1 MSGYT
6 LVNILGGLLI
16 VTSMV
21 VLMVKGAKPAAICY
35 GLQSCVLV
43 GIFLA
48 LATVTDSEEL
58 LKWAGSAFVTKAL
71 IVPGIII
78 FLSYKIKDAG
88 STLAPR
94 VSGPFLFVIAAIEVG
109 VCLAVVQA
117 FDVPT
122 AQEVK
127 PALAI
132 SLAHFLIGM
141 TCIVSQRN
149 IVKQIFGYCLMEN
162 GSHLT
167 LALLAPNAPELVEI
181 GISTDAFIAVII
193 MAVACYRVYKVAH
206 TLNAEDLMELKG

>member
-1 MSGYT
+1 MFSWLKEQNLPLSAT
-6 LVNILGGLLI
+6 VF
-16 VTSMV
+16 SR
-21 VLMVKGAKPAAICY
+21 
-35 GLQSCVLV
+35 
-43 GIFLA
+43 A
-48 LATVTDSEEL
+48 LAAVTGSEEL
-58 LKWAGSAFVTKAL
+58 LKWAGSAFVPKAL

-193 MAVACYRVYKVAH
+193 MAVACYLVYKVAH